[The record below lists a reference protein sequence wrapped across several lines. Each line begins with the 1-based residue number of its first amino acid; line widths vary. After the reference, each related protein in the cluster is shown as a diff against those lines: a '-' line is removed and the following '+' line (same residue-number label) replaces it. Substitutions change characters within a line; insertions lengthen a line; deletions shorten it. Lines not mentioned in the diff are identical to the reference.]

1 MTSKGLIQEPPILF
15 LPSLAKRFK
24 DEKGIDP
31 ADAAIIMQQLHYK
44 MEAAKESDNRYVYI
58 DQKWWVYNSYPEWEQ
73 CFIWL
78 NQSKIKRI
86 LNKLED
92 LGLIDSRQGV
102 KSATDRRKWYTI
114 NYVNLDKYMNPDCV
128 DLSDASVQNAPME
141 ESKMLPSTSVQN
153 APIISKRENTLKEII
168 DSKESI
174 REPEN
179 LTPIESPKPDKPTSN
194 IHQLMFGAIC
204 EAFSV
209 DPSKLTPNER
219 SLYGKAAKQLCAAGR
234 SPDNAKTIYD
244 YCKRNFTIF
253 SPMALTTHA
262 AVALSDQQQPPP
274 VEVIEVNFD
283 IESTIDLNGA
293 VNHDH

>member
-1 MTSKGLIQEPPILF
+1 MSKAKEQYQDNRRHNFTIIDNEILAMGF
-15 LPSLAKRFK
+15 DVYEMRVYMELCHRSNGDKECWPSLSRLAKDCK
-24 DEKGIDP
+24 I
-31 ADAAIIMQQLHYK
+31 
-44 MEAAKESDNRYVYI
+44 
-58 DQKWWVYNSYPEWEQ
+58 
-73 CFIWL
+73 
-78 NQSKIKRI
+78 SKPKLIKTI
-86 LNKLED
+86 KSLED
-92 LGLIDSRQGV
+92 HKVISVERTSDEDGKNDV
-102 KSATDRRKWYTI
+102 NTYTI
-114 NYVNLDKYMNPDCV
+114 LPVQKQGGSKPHLLGGSKPHLPGVVNDVYSNK
-128 DLSDASVQNAPME
+128 
-141 ESKMLPSTSVQN
+141 T
-153 APIISKRENTLKEII
+153 KREQEII

-262 AVALSDQQQPPP
+262 AAALSDQQQPPPP